1 MFHSNSYII
10 LICVMCLWP
19 GLVVDTVDECLQVK
33 IKKKNLEELFVRLIR
48 NLVKRETLY
57 LKSVFNKILL
67 ILSDLSC
74 KQVIANMKIALKMFY
89 KMTNILN
96 FYTFK
101 GRYIKVI
108 TNLIDILIYF
118 VVSNFFI
125 LYCILVWQININ
137 NNIIWY

>member
-1 MFHSNSYII
+1 MSVYK
-10 LICVMCLWP
+10 LKL
-19 GLVVDTVDECLQVK
+19 K
-33 IKKKNLEELFVRLIR
+33 KKKNLEELFVRLIR

>member
-1 MFHSNSYII
+1 
-10 LICVMCLWP
+10 V
-19 GLVVDTVDECLQVK
+19 TVFSQRCGIYRHIDECLQVK
-33 IKKKNLEELFVRLIR
+33 IKKKKNLEELFVRLIR